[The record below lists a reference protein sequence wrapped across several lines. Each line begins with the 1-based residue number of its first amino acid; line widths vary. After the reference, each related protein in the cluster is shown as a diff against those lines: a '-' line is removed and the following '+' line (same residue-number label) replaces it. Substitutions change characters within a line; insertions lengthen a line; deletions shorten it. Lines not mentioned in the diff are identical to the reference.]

1 MKLFSCIILLFFAL
15 LAHSQT
21 SSFTDIIPYPASVV
35 VGKGQFPVTDKTV
48 LIYDTEES
56 KRLAGLYNDF
66 LKQAKG
72 IRLALKKGSNRNSNN
87 AIIITSAGEKS
98 EAYEMQISP
107 KNITLTGNGAGA
119 FYALQSLI
127 QLSTFTDGKAILI
140 PAGTIKD
147 APRFGYRGMHLDV
160 ALHMFSFAFLKKF
173 IDLMAAYKLNT
184 FHWHLTEDQGW
195 RIEIK
200 KYPRLTEKGAWRA
213 QTILGSAQDNPMGY
227 DSIPH
232 GGFYTQDQVKELV
245 RYAAD
250 RYINIIPEIEM
261 PGHCISALAAYP
273 ELACG
278 DHPGPFK
285 TIESWGIYEDVF
297 CAGKESTFTFLE
309 NVLSE
314 VMDLF
319 PSKYIHIGGDEV
331 PKTRWK
337 TCKYCQQRI
346 KDNHLKDE
354 HELQSYFIQ
363 RIEKFVNS
371 KGRTIIGWDEILEG
385 GLAPNAVVMSWR
397 GEAGGIAAAQQKH
410 QVIMAPNDYIYF
422 DHYQAKP
429 EQEPLAFKGFNPLS
443 KVYGYNPAS
452 DKLTAE
458 QKKYIMGAE
467 ACVWTEYMATPAKVE
482 YMILPRMLAFAE
494 DCWTPLA
501 EKQYQPFLE
510 NRLPLH
516 LGAIDQK
523 NDTHFFVPMA
533 IGAEDDRVLQGKT
546 FTVTLKPTVKGARIF
561 YTLDDVNPRETD
573 YIYEKPIVIKVPDGE
588 KRILKT
594 IVITASGRRSA
605 ISRTTY
611 MNATPS
617 PLIRK

>member
-1 MKLFSCIILLFFAL
+1 
-15 LAHSQT
+15 
-21 SSFTDIIPYPASVV
+21 
-35 VGKGQFPVTDKTV
+35 
-48 LIYDTEES
+48 
-56 KRLAGLYNDF
+56 
-66 LKQAKG
+66 
-72 IRLALKKGSNRNSNN
+72 
-87 AIIITSAGEKS
+87 
-98 EAYEMQISP
+98 
-107 KNITLTGNGAGA
+107 
-119 FYALQSLI
+119 
-127 QLSTFTDGKAILI
+127 
-140 PAGTIKD
+140 
-147 APRFGYRGMHLDV
+147 
-160 ALHMFSFAFLKKF
+160 
-173 IDLMAAYKLNT
+173 
-184 FHWHLTEDQGW
+184 
-195 RIEIK
+195 
-200 KYPRLTEKGAWRA
+200 
-213 QTILGSAQDNPMGY
+213 MGY

-232 GGFYTQDQVKELV
+232 GGFYTQKQVKELV
-245 RYAAD
+245 QYAAD

-346 KDNHLKDE
+346 KDHHLKDE

-371 KGRTIIGWDEILEG
+371 RGRTIIGWDEILEG

-452 DKLTAE
+452 DKLTE
-458 QKKYIMGAE
+458 
-467 ACVWTEYMATPAKVE
+467 
-482 YMILPRMLAFAE
+482 
-494 DCWTPLA
+494 
-501 EKQYQPFLE
+501 
-510 NRLPLH
+510 
-516 LGAIDQK
+516 DQK
-523 NDTHFFVPMA
+523 N
-533 IGAEDDRVLQGKT
+533 I
-546 FTVTLKPTVKGARIF
+546 
-561 YTLDDVNPRETD
+561 
-573 YIYEKPIVIKVPDGE
+573 
-588 KRILKT
+588 
-594 IVITASGRRSA
+594 
-605 ISRTTY
+605 
-611 MNATPS
+611 
-617 PLIRK
+617 